1 MPVMTETKSLG
12 SSSSPDTSHID
23 AIIADLRANEP
34 AAPIGTGGA
43 SPIGINADGFIGKD
57 EFFGMFQFVF
67 MAGHGA
73 TELQSLNIEGNEK
86 ARPACDALYD
96 ICEETPSLHFFIK
109 PGGKWMQR
117 TAAISMFAV
126 PVAMGCKAELAER
139 RAARMSNDDDDHDAP
154 EAPPITEEDAMK
166 DFNNAT
172 D

>member
-1 MPVMTETKSLG
+1 MVTDAKSQG

-23 AIIADLRANEP
+23 AIIADLKANEP
-34 AAPIGTGGA
+34 AAPIGTGGG

-73 TELQSLNIEGNEK
+73 TQLQSLNIEGSET
-86 ARPACDALYD
+86 ARPASDALYD
-96 ICEETPSLHFFIK
+96 ICEETPSLQFFIK

-117 TAAISMFAV
+117 AAAIGMFAV
-126 PVAMGCKAELAER
+126 PVAMGCKAELT
-139 RAARMSNDDDDHDAP
+139 ARKQAKLAQDT
-154 EAPPITEEDAMK
+154 PPQGETDGQAHQDAMK

-172 D
+172 G